1 MSSGRGRPLRGAIA
15 GFGNAAAKAHLPAWQ
30 HAGGYNILAVA
41 DTSKERL
48 EAASE
53 SLPQARLYDSVG
65 DLLAAEKLDFL
76 DIATP
81 PASHADIIT
90 KAAQHKVHVLCEK
103 PLALSNE
110 ESRNIEA
117 AAAGGKIAIYTVDN
131 WKFAPL
137 LRTVRRLLTRGEIG
151 RVRSTELQILRHT
164 PPGGAVAQEAGWR
177 LDPRLAGGG
186 IAVDHGWHAFYLLL
200 HFIGKPPLSVRAKL
214 ERRKFFDREVEDT
227 AEIEVEFQGAAGRL
241 FLTWAADRR
250 ANTGRVVGEQGEIE
264 IADDRLILCIPRRE
278 KVAYTFSEPL
288 SAASY
293 HPQWFE
299 SMLDDFR
306 KEVRDPL
313 LRGTNLREALTCVAL
328 VLATYRSHQCGGAA
342 VPVSEPVVEEP
353 SGGTGP
359 GGEVPSA
366 TG

>member
-1 MSSGRGRPLRGAIA
+1 MSPGRGRPLRGAIV
-15 GFGNAAAKAHLPAWQ
+15 GFGNAAAKAHLPAWE

-41 DTSKERL
+41 DASKERL
-48 EAASE
+48 EAASQ

-81 PASHADIIT
+81 PASHADIIA

-103 PLALSNE
+103 PLALSSE
-110 ESRNIEA
+110 ESRTIEA

-137 LRTVRRLLTRGEIG
+137 LRTVHRLLTRGEIG
-151 RVRSTELQILRHT
+151 RVRSVELQILRRT

-177 LDPRLAGGG
+177 LDARLAGGG
-186 IAVDHGWHAFYLLL
+186 IAVDHGWHAFYLLQHL
-200 HFIGKPPLSVRAKL
+200 IGKPPLRVCARL
-214 ERRKFFDREVEDT
+214 ERRKFLDREVEDT
-227 AEIEVEFQGAAGRL
+227 AEIEVEFPGASGRL
-241 FLTWAADRR
+241 FLTWAAERR

-264 IADDRLILCIPRRE
+264 IADDRLILSVHRRE
-278 KVAYTFSEPL
+278 KVVYTFSEPL

-313 LRGTNLREALTCVAL
+313 VRGANLREALTCVAL
-328 VLATYRSHQCGGAA
+328 VLATYRSHRSEGAP
-342 VPVSEPVVEEP
+342 VPVSEPAAEEP
-353 SGGTGP
+353 SGGTGAA
-359 GGEVPSA
+359 GEIPSA